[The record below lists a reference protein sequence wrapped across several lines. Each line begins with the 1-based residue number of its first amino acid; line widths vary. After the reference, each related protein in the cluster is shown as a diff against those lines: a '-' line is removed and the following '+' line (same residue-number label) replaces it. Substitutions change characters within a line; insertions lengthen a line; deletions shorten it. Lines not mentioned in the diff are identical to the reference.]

1 MKHIILLFFI
11 LLQTTASFAEDEL
24 EKLPLIALLIKNGHL
39 ERAQKVYETL
49 SEKEKNQDKKRAT
62 TLQGL
67 LALSQE
73 KYELA
78 LSSFYQARQLG
89 QKDPEL
95 SIYISQAH
103 YAKKQYAQVIK
114 ELDGK
119 VELFQA
125 RVRLYALYCDSF
137 WQQDEKQLAFDCLF
151 KAQQMHPDS
160 SVSYINTISYLNSL
174 GLFNESLELV
184 LRGDKKNLWSAQDLL
199 TASQLFHEKNQKQ
212 MGLKVLEYAHL
223 LFSDKVE
230 QKDIKL
236 QLARTYLDLG
246 KPMAAATILDQ
257 TNKQGVPLFP
267 LELAEIY
274 RQSGHYARADYL
286 LQFVEKKDEQLKQKL
301 TLYLT
306 QKDYEKAGALERPLL
321 NSSIDLPD
329 PLRYALAY
337 ALYKTRQFDQA
348 SQQLAR
354 VQDQALYEKAIQLR
368 AHLRRCQENIW
379 FCD

>member
-1 MKHIILLFFI
+1 MKYLILFFFI
-11 LLQTTASFAEDEL
+11 LLQTTASFSEDEL

-39 ERAQKVYETL
+39 ERAQNVFETL
-49 SEKEKNQDKKRAT
+49 TPKEINQDKKRAT

-78 LSSFYQARQLG
+78 LSLFYEARTLG

-114 ELDGK
+114 ELEGK
-119 VELFQA
+119 TELFQA
-125 RVRLYALYCDSF
+125 RVRLFALYCDSF
-137 WQQDEKQLAFDCLF
+137 WQQEQRQLAFDCLF
-151 KAQQMHPDS
+151 KAQKMHPDS
-160 SVSYINTISYLNSL
+160 SVTTLNTISYLNSL
-174 GLFNESLELV
+174 GLFHESLDLV
-184 LRGDKKNLWSAQDLL
+184 FKKEQNLWSAQDLL
-199 TASQLFHEKNQKQ
+199 TVSGLYQEHNQKHL
-212 MGLKVLEYAHL
+212 GLKVLEYAHL
-223 LFSDKVE
+223 IFADKAE
-230 QKDIKL
+230 QKEIKL

-246 KPMAAATILDQ
+246 KPMAAATVLDQ
-257 TNKQGVPLFP
+257 TNKFGVPLYP

-286 LQFVEKKDEQLKQKL
+286 LQFVDKKEEQLKQKL

-348 SQQLAR
+348 SKHLAR
-354 VQDQALYEKAIQLR
+354 VQEQTLYQKAIQLR

-379 FCD
+379 FCE

>member
-1 MKHIILLFFI
+1 MKYLILFFFI
-11 LLQTTASFAEDEL
+11 LFQTTTSLAQEEL

-39 ERAQKVYETL
+39 ERAQNVFETL
-49 SEKEKNQDKKRAT
+49 TQKEIKKDKKRAT

-73 KYELA
+73 KYDLA
-78 LSSFYQARQLG
+78 LSSFYEARKLG

-114 ELDGK
+114 ELEGK
-119 VELFQA
+119 TELFQA

-137 WQQDEKQLAFDCLF
+137 WQQQQRQLAFDCLF
-151 KAQQMHPDS
+151 KAQKMHPES
-160 SVSYINTISYLNSL
+160 SVTYLNTISYLNSL
-174 GLFNESLELV
+174 GLFIESLDLV
-184 LRGDKKNLWSAQDLL
+184 FKKDKNLWSAQDLM
-199 TASQLFHEKNQKQ
+199 TVSGLFFDKNQKQ
-212 MGLKVLEYAHL
+212 LSLKVLEYAHL
-223 LFSDKVE
+223 LFTDKTE

-257 TNKQGVPLFP
+257 TNKLGVPLFP

-286 LQFVEKKDEQLKQKL
+286 LQFVEKKEEQLKQKL

-348 SQQLAR
+348 SQHLAR
-354 VQDQALYEKAIQLR
+354 VQDQTLYEKAIQLR

>member
-1 MKHIILLFFI
+1 MKYLILFFFI
-11 LLQTTASFAEDEL
+11 LFQTTTSLAQEEL

-39 ERAQKVYETL
+39 ERAQNVFETL
-49 SEKEKNQDKKRAT
+49 TQKEIKKDKKRAT

-73 KYELA
+73 KYDLA
-78 LSSFYQARQLG
+78 LSSFYEARKLG

-114 ELDGK
+114 ELEGK
-119 VELFQA
+119 TELFQA

-137 WQQDEKQLAFDCLF
+137 WQQDQKQSAFDCLF
-151 KAQQMHPDS
+151 KAQKMHPES
-160 SVSYINTISYLNSL
+160 SVTYLNTISYLNSL
-174 GLFNESLELV
+174 GLFIESLDLV
-184 LRGDKKNLWSAQDLL
+184 FKKDKNLWSAQDLM
-199 TASQLFHEKNQKQ
+199 TVSGLFFDKNQKQ
-212 MGLKVLEYAHL
+212 LSLKVLEYAHL
-223 LFSDKVE
+223 LFTDKTE

-257 TNKQGVPLFP
+257 TNKLGVPLFP

-286 LQFVEKKDEQLKQKL
+286 LQFVEKKEEQLKQKL

-348 SQQLAR
+348 SQHLAR
-354 VQDQALYEKAIQLR
+354 VQDQTLYEKAIQLR